1 MCVSL
6 CVYVEEYIFFIAW
19 INQAKELNTLHYCL
33 PVWKKTEEGEEAAN
47 KQEN

>member
-1 MCVSL
+1 MCVSP

-19 INQAKELNTLHYCL
+19 INQAKELNTLHYTVCL
-33 PVWKKTEEGEEAAN
+33 SEKTKGEEAAN

>member
-1 MCVSL
+1 MCVSV
-6 CVYVEEYIFFIAW
+6 CVEEYIFFIAW

-33 PVWKKTEEGEEAAN
+33 PVWKQTKGEEAAN